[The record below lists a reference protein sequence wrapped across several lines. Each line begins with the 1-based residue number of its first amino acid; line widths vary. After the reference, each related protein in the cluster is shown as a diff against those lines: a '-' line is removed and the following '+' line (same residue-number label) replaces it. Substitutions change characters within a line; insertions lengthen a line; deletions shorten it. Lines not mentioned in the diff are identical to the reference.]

1 MARGAGGD
9 QRGSAAEE
17 GRVQYQPGEPEEA
30 LAEPAGAVPEVRQEM
45 TLYRSIGNYQNDRS

>member
-30 LAEPAGAVPEVRQEM
+30 LAEPTGAVQEVRQEM
-45 TLYRSIGNYQNDRS
+45 TLYRRIVNIRKGRS